1 MNKLFTLLIALVFSF
16 GAYAQSSS
24 ASDAVIVAKARI
36 EVQASCLAGTGNVS
50 SSVTRNV
57 DGTYTVYF
65 FNTFNCPPNQICPL
79 YLRIAPLAR
88 VTVDGDLNVTDYTC
102 GFPVYQLQ

>member
-1 MNKLFTLLIALVFSF
+1 MTKLFSLLFALVFSF
-16 GAYAQSSS
+16 GAYAQSSN
-24 ASDAVIVAKARI
+24 ASDAVVVAKARA

-50 SSVTRNV
+50 SSVWHNI
-57 DGTYTVYF
+57 DGTYTVFF

-88 VTVDGDLNVTDYTC
+88 VILDKDLNVTTYSC
-102 GFPVYQLQ
+102 GFSIYQLQ